1 MKSLFSSNY
10 RVFKSDV
17 NSAKSL
23 EVFAE
28 DFCGDIKKLI
38 SAKRLHEICNESI
51 NSHRDEING
60 YDWKVITEDVIKT
73 IKAEI
78 L

>member
-17 NSAKSL
+17 KSAKSL
-23 EVFAE
+23 EIFAE
-28 DFCGDIKKLI
+28 DFCNDINKPI

-51 NSHRDEING
+51 ISHRDEING
-60 YDWKVITEDVIKT
+60 YDWKVVTEDVIKT
-73 IKAEI
+73 IKEEI
-78 L
+78 I